1 MGYYETARM
10 QTKEKILQSF
20 WHLYQTKKIEKIS
33 IRNITDAC
41 GIYRT
46 TFYLYF
52 PDIYAVLEEIE
63 SMLLQELDGVWKKS
77 ETDRETAYEELL
89 YAMFQKNYEYLQV
102 FLDETKQPDFS
113 AKYKHKLFGQICRRW
128 NLNLCHMDRKSRF
141 IIEKTFSGF
150 LEIFLSLADSSLV
163 SMKETCRVLEG
174 YLHGGVLE
182 TIRSFVGAP
191 QKE

>member
-1 MGYYETARM
+1 MPSLQMHRALSGGNGKFWMRESGIRCSRNGNDKRNQFEMHSTMGRKSQMGYYETARM

-113 AKYKHKLFGQICRRW
+113 AKYKH
-128 NLNLCHMDRKSRF
+128 
-141 IIEKTFSGF
+141 
-150 LEIFLSLADSSLV
+150 
-163 SMKETCRVLEG
+163 
-174 YLHGGVLE
+174 
-182 TIRSFVGAP
+182 
-191 QKE
+191 